1 MTNGSGV
8 AELFATPVLMHPVP
22 GAEALNAAL
31 RPLILARRDSHP
43 GLAHSNVGGWHS
55 DTAMTDWGGEPA
67 RALATEFARLA
78 RRHTRDL
85 ASPDAP
91 RFAFEA
97 RMWANISEAG
107 ASNAAHAHPGSYWSG
122 VYYVDDGGCGD
133 DPALGGE
140 LRLIDPRYP
149 MPQQAF
155 PELAYCGASGAPQ
168 RADQL
173 VRPKPGLLVAFPSWL
188 QHGVNVYRGSGTRI
202 SIAINLSVAVRAL
215 QPQSPPAR

>member
-1 MTNGSGV
+1 MTDASGV
-8 AELFATPVLMHPVP
+8 AELFATPVLMHRVP
-22 GAEALNAAL
+22 GFEALNAAL

-55 DTAMTDWGGEPA
+55 DTMMAEWGGEPA
-67 RALATEFARLA
+67 RTLAQEFGRLA
-78 RRHTRDL
+78 MRHTRDL
-85 ASPDAP
+85 ASPERP

-97 RMWANISEAG
+97 KMWANVSQAG

-122 VYYVDDGGCGD
+122 VYYVDDGGCGA

-149 MPQQAF
+149 TPQQAY
-155 PELAYCGASGAPQ
+155 PELAYCGAGGAPL

-173 VRPKPGLLVAFPSWL
+173 VRPQPGLLVTFPSWL
-188 QHGVNVYRGSGTRI
+188 QHGVNPYRGTGTRI
-202 SIAINLSVAVRAL
+202 SVAINLSVAVRAL
-215 QPQSPPAR
+215 QPGAAPAR